1 MMALLLLGV
10 AILLLILRVEL
21 VLVLMFVAASAQLI
35 WGGGALEYFLQ
46 DMWATMDREL
56 LLSVPLFIL
65 VGAVM
70 SRGSIAAR
78 LVAVMTALTRPIPGG
93 LAVATILSCAVFSAI
108 SGSSI
113 VTMLAV
119 GSVLYPALTAN
130 GYSRSFAIGALCAG
144 GTLGIVIPPSLPMIL
159 YGVVTDSNISD
170 LFLAGIGPG
179 LLLTGVF
186 SIYAVAVNWS
196 IPRARFSTAD
206 LGQALFRGIPAL
218 LMPAILLGG
227 IYSGYYSPN
236 EAAAVA
242 LLYALL
248 VEVLFFRELKSRDY
262 IHICVESAKLVG
274 ALFPLIAV
282 AVSLN
287 LLLAEHRIPQ
297 QIIAFM
303 TDHVQNEAVFLLLT
317 NLMLLI
323 IGCFMDTASSIAI
336 TAPLLKPLAE
346 AYGVGSTHLG
356 VIIVLNLEI
365 GILTPPLGLNL
376 IVAMT
381 AFKENFGVVCRA
393 AIPFVLLMI
402 VCLLLVT
409 FQPWIAMALVNAR

>member
-1 MMALLLLGV
+1 MMALLLLVV
-10 AILLLILRVEL
+10 AILLLILRLEL

-46 DMWATMDREL
+46 DMWSTMDREL

-78 LVAVMTALTRPIPGG
+78 LVAVMIALTRPVPGG

-170 LFLAGIGPG
+170 LFLAGVGPG

-196 IPRARFSTAD
+196 IPRERFSMTD
-206 LGQALFRGIPAL
+206 LGQAMYRGIPAL

-227 IYSGYYSPN
+227 IYSGYFSPN

-262 IHICVESAKLVG
+262 VHICVESAKLVG

-303 TDHVQNEAVFLLLT
+303 TDHVQNEVVFLLLT
-317 NLMLLI
+317 NIMLLV

-346 AYGVGSTHLG
+346 AYGVGGTHLG

-381 AFKENFGVVCRA
+381 AFKENFAVVCRA
-393 AIPFVLLMI
+393 AIPFVLLM
-402 VCLLLVT
+402 VMCLLLVT
-409 FQPWIAMALVNAR
+409 FQPWIAMALVDAR